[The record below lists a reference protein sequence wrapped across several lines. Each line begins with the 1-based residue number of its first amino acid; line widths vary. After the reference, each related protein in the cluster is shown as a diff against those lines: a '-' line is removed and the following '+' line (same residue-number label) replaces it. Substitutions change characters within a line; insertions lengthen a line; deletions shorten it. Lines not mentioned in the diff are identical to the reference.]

1 MKLRN
6 HILLFLVFWINLSG
20 LKAQGEIFPD
30 HIPLD
35 TRRSYDQYE
44 HYLIPSIEWLQN
56 TPLGQDPSTRKRLD
70 NFIMLWLQKNTEIM
84 VVLPDYLIEFQNIH
98 TEFYFLYAGA
108 WIKKALVQPDL
119 PQSEYFITGVQAMID
134 YYERGMGIRENDYLN
149 TLVEWK
155 NQGRLRD
162 LFDTLAYDRNIA
174 LKLYTPSEKTEFG
187 PDENFF
193 HFRYTAINFTHYRA
207 LNTRYKMEGL
217 YDEWIVHHDRA
228 LIFPNLP
235 AGQYHLIIQA
245 SLFDDFREATEVS
258 YSFSIAAPLWKRPWF
273 LILTALLFLAW
284 IYAYFHQRE
293 TTLKRGAQLQ
303 QQKMIYEYDHLR
315 NQINPHFLFNSLNTL
330 TNLIEEEPKKA
341 VKYSE
346 HLSDLYRN
354 ILTYHSEDLVSVAEE
369 LTILKDYIHIQKS
382 RFGLALQVEIQ
393 IDEAC
398 AREKKIVPL
407 ALQLLLENAMKHN
420 IVSKETPLFIHIF
433 ALDDYLVITNNIQ
446 PKLSKEKGVGLGLKT
461 IKKRYAIATD
471 RPVSFRVEDNLYVVR
486 IPLL

>member
-1 MKLRN
+1 MKFQKF
-6 HILLFLVFWINLSG
+6 ILFLLLLWFGLSE

-35 TRRSYDQYE
+35 SRKSYVQYE
-44 HYLIPSIEWLQN
+44 PYLIPSIDWLQN
-56 TPLGQDPSTRKRLD
+56 TPLNQDPQTRKRLD
-70 NFIMLWLQKNTEIM
+70 NFIMLWLQKNTEIT
-84 VVLPDYLIEFQNIH
+84 VTLPDYLIEFQNIH

-108 WIKKALVQPDL
+108 WMKKALLEPGL
-119 PQSEYFITGVQAMID
+119 PRSEYFITGVQAMVD

-174 LKLYTPSEKTEFG
+174 LKLFTPEGKTDFG

-193 HFRYTAINFTHYRA
+193 QFRYTAINFTSYRS
-207 LNTRYKMEGL
+207 LVTRYKIEGL
-217 YDEWIVHHDRA
+217 YDEWIVHHDQS
-228 LIFPNLP
+228 LIFPRLP
-235 AGQYHLIIQA
+235 PGNYRLVVQA
-245 SLFDDFREATEVS
+245 SLFDDFRQVVEQE
-258 YSFSIAAPLWKRPWF
+258 YSFSVAAPLWKRPWF
-273 LILTALLFLAW
+273 LVLVASMILAW
-284 IYAYFHQRE
+284 IYAYFLQRE
-293 TTLKRGAQLQ
+293 TTLKRVAQLQ
-303 QQKMIYEYDHLR
+303 QQRMIYEYDHLR

-330 TNLIEEEPKKA
+330 TTLIEEEPQKA

-346 HLSDLYRN
+346 HLADLYRN
-354 ILTYHSEDLVSVAEE
+354 ILTYHSEDLVYVAEE
-369 LTILKDYIHIQKS
+369 LNILKDYIHIQQS
-382 RFGLALQVEIQ
+382 RFGPALQVEIQ
-393 IDEAC
+393 IDEQTAK
-398 AREKKIVPL
+398 EKKIVPL

-433 ALDDYLVITNNIQ
+433 AREDYLVITNNIQ

-471 RPVSFRVEDNLYVVR
+471 RPVSFRVEENLYVVR